1 MNISGYA
8 NMALKMPKMLNFAA
22 FLSILDSGTKSQKTE
37 TTQNTFVVNKPE
49 EKLRCEEKVASQTL
63 QP

>member
-1 MNISGYA
+1 
-8 NMALKMPKMLNFAA
+8 MALKMPKMLNFAA
-22 FLSILDSGTKSQKTE
+22 FLSILDSGTKSQRNE

>member
-1 MNISGYA
+1 
-8 NMALKMPKMLNFAA
+8 MALKMPKMLNFAA

-37 TTQNTFVVNKPE
+37 TTQNTFVVKTPE

>member
-1 MNISGYA
+1 
-8 NMALKMPKMLNFAA
+8 MALKMPKMLNFAA

-37 TTQNTFVVNKPE
+37 TMQNAFVLNKPK
-49 EKLRCEEKVASQTL
+49 EKPRCEEKVASQTL